1 MTTTPF
7 TLTDELARKLS
18 KVVSQIPGVDH
29 LDGGHF
35 GENSTYTRLGVVK
48 GISYDSDSG
57 HLHVALVARWPYH
70 LLKLANTVRK
80 AITRY
85 ADVPVDVYINDLVE
99 PTPTSE
105 T

>member
-35 GENSTYTRLGVVK
+35 GENSTYTPLGVVK

-57 HLHVALVARWPYH
+57 HLHVA
-70 LLKLANTVRK
+70 
-80 AITRY
+80 
-85 ADVPVDVYINDLVE
+85 
-99 PTPTSE
+99 
-105 T
+105 